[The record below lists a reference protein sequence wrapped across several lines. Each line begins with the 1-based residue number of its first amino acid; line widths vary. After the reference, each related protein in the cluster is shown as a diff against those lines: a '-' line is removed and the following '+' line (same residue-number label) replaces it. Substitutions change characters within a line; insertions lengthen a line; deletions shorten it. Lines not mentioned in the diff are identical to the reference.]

1 MYFVNREK
9 VIDISRLSDES
20 KPICGKCMKGKE
32 TKNLHKIG

>member
-20 KPICGKCMKGKE
+20 KPICGECMKGKK
-32 TKNLHKIG
+32 TKNSHKIG